1 MFLGL
6 FFCYS
11 KFTKTFAIFP
21 NIQSIKFRR
30 THVNINVLNMKDS
43 ILQKNPFSLYD
54 FLGYFFPGA
63 FFLLTLLAIFHTS
76 ESAVSELTL
85 KSIVGYFQGEVL
97 CFNFE
102 KSIYF
107 IVTSYIIGHIL
118 SYLSSITIER
128 FSLWMFGYPSEF
140 LMGQKQKCN
149 YWNRVVTNCGSKSD
163 TFCPFCSEF
172 SAYTYLK
179 KILLRLLIGIF
190 HIPILLMYFFF
201 SLFSLREFI
210 IKPLDEYTQNCIHEN
225 IMKLETLLGH
235 VQTESDV
242 DYSRLIYHYYARKSS
257 LFLSKV
263 DNYVA
268 LYGFLRSSC
277 LAFNSL
283 TIIILVISLLQ
294 SNFLQ
299 NAIFIVI
306 LAFVSFLLF
315 LAFMKFYRRYSL
327 EIFMF
332 LISDDDLNIRNHL
345 DKVENIVKVG
355 INL

>member
-1 MFLGL
+1 
-6 FFCYS
+6 
-11 KFTKTFAIFP
+11 
-21 NIQSIKFRR
+21 
-30 THVNINVLNMKDS
+30 
-43 ILQKNPFSLYD
+43 
-54 FLGYFFPGA
+54 
-63 FFLLTLLAIFHTS
+63 
-76 ESAVSELTL
+76 
-85 KSIVGYFQGEVL
+85 
-97 CFNFE
+97 
-102 KSIYF
+102 
-107 IVTSYIIGHIL
+107 
-118 SYLSSITIER
+118 
-128 FSLWMFGYPSEF
+128 
-140 LMGQKQKCN
+140 
-149 YWNRVVTNCGSKSD
+149 
-163 TFCPFCSEF
+163 
-172 SAYTYLK
+172 
-179 KILLRLLIGIF
+179 
-190 HIPILLMYFFF
+190 
-201 SLFSLREFI
+201 
-210 IKPLDEYTQNCIHEN
+210 
-225 IMKLETLLGH
+225 MKLETLLGH
-235 VQTESDV
+235 EQTESDV

-315 LAFMKFYRRYSL
+315 LVFMKFYRRYSL

-345 DKVENIVKVG
+345 DKVENIVKVV